1 MTLALNPSDS
11 TAGILAVNDI
21 KRHGA
26 LSNAGNTRTCVE
38 SKANKT
44 ACSRRSQTS
53 WPVSTASVHCLPV
66 SELYKFS
73 LK

>member
-44 ACSRRSQTS
+44 ACSRRSQIS
-53 WPVSTASVHCLPV
+53 
-66 SELYKFS
+66 
-73 LK
+73 